1 MVPDVHRFAGHIA
14 CDAAS
19 NSEVVVPI
27 RDQDRLLGVLDID
40 SPDLHRFDA
49 ADGTGLERIVAVYC
63 NATDFGVSALP
74 GGPC

>member
-1 MVPDVHRFAGHIA
+1 M
-14 CDAAS
+14 
-19 NSEVVVPI
+19 PI

-74 GGPC
+74 GATC